1 MHLRPF
7 FRAEHPIAMA
17 HRGSRVLWPENTMP
31 AFRGAVDLGFRY
43 LETDLHA
50 SRDGVLVCFHDDVLV
65 RTTNGRGRVWEH
77 TWEELARLDA
87 GYRFGRRRGYP
98 FRGTGVGIPSLEELV
113 TTFPDAYLTL
123 DLKQDGIEPLLTET
137 IERHDLWDRVIVGSF
152 SEDRLTTFRRI
163 TEGKVATSSGPSEAL
178 KVWLAGRRARPVEI
192 AADALQVPVR
202 RRGRRVVDRR
212 TIDAAHGAGL
222 QVHVWTVNA
231 PVQMR
236 RLLDLGV
243 DGIISDRPDLLRR
256 VMEERGDG
264 GPWHG

>member
-1 MHLRPF
+1 MVAF
-7 FRAEHPIAMA
+7 Q
-17 HRGSRVLWPENTMP
+17 GSI
-31 AFRGAVDLGFRY
+31 DLGFRY
-43 LETDLHA
+43 LETDVHVT
-50 SRDGVLVCFHDDVLV
+50 RDGRVVVFHDDRLERLTDGTGLV
-65 RTTNGRGRVWEH
+65 WDH
-77 TWEELARLDA
+77 DLSDLAGLDA
-87 GYRFGRRRGYP
+87 AFGFGAHEGYP